1 MTIEWLAGN
10 RIRGTTAE
18 RPEYGLP
25 SGSVGGWVE
34 LARTTLGSNN
44 ANINISSIPDKR
56 YYMLLS
62 DIDLTG
68 ASTGGGM
75 RLGSGSAD
83 TGSNYAIR
91 ASGDGGADGAYVNRV
106 NAHWVGGYGDTPEF
120 YVTYIANK
128 SDKEKLVQAWRLY
141 GATESGAGH
150 APKRTEFV
158 GKWTN
163 TSNPLDY
170 INYYQSGS
178 DQYASGSELVLLGW
192 DPEDTHTTNFWEEL
206 DSTQGSGTA
215 ELDTSSFTA
224 KKYLWI
230 QAYMDKDTTADTVCR
245 FNLDTGSNYSQRLSS
260 NGGSD
265 NTNTSIGYF
274 YPHSGMSTH
283 LGSLVN
289 MFIINNSANEKLI
302 ISHTVSQATTGAGNA
317 PSRIE
322 LVGKW
327 ANTSSQITQFSLDR
341 FSGSGVLDSNTWIKV
356 WGSD

>member
-1 MTIEWLAGN
+1 MSFPFVQPYFGLGNSLQTAQAAG
-10 RIRGTTAE
+10 GA
-18 RPEYGLP
+18 GG
-25 SGSVGGWVE
+25 SGIGGWVE

-62 DIDLTG
+62 DIDLTDAG
-68 ASTGGGM
+68 TGGGM

-91 ASGDGGADGAYVNRV
+91 ASGDGAADGAYANRV
-106 NAHWVGGYGDTPEF
+106 DAHWVGGYGDTPEF

-128 SDKEKLVQAWRLY
+128 SDKEKLVLSHRIY

-150 APKRTEFV
+150 AAKRFEFA

-170 INYYQSGS
+170 INYYQGGS

-192 DPEDTHTTNFWEEL
+192 DPADTHTTNFWEEL
-206 DSTQGSGTA
+206 ASVDWSSGDTISSGTI
-215 ELDTSSFTA
+215 SA
-224 KKYLWI
+224 KKYLWVQLWAKSGASDHVNMI
-230 QAYMDKDTTADTVCR
+230 
-245 FNLDTGSNYSQRLSS
+245 FNSDTGSNYARRTSS

-265 NTNTSIGYF
+265 GTDVSQSAALFTPNYLTTPQFMN
-274 YPHSGMSTH
+274 H
-283 LGSLVN
+283 
-289 MFIINNSANEKLI
+289 FIINNTSKEKLSI
-302 ISHTVSQATTGAGNA
+302 GHTVRGNAAGAATA
-317 PSRIE
+317 PSRTE
-322 LVGKW
+322 VVNKW
-327 ANTSSQITQFSLDR
+327 ANTSNQITQIDAVMN
-341 FSGSGVLDSNTWIKV
+341 SGNFTGGTLKV